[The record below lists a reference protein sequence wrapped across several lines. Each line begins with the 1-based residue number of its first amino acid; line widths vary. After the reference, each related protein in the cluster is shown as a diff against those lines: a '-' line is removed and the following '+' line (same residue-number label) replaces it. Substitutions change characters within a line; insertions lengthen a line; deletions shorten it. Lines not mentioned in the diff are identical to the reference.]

1 VGAGDFLYLPQFRV
15 IHNIYELSTGC
26 TPHVEGEYARAAY
39 RLISLCDDRAD
50 MGQDMSIDEGQ
61 DNGTLRVTIREAAA
75 RLGVTEAAIRKRIQ
89 RGSLDKEMGSD
100 GRVYVYLDLSQDK
113 SHSESQVYSNPL
125 VEELIEELRDRVAFL
140 ERTLERRGIEAERY
154 QQIVAGLTQTNN
166 QLATRLRE
174 LEPPPAEA
182 APPKGTAEAFTVAS
196 EEGPARAEPRLRAEE
211 PQEPAQ
217 EERRS
222 WWRRM
227 FGS

>member
-1 VGAGDFLYLPQFRV
+1 
-15 IHNIYELSTGC
+15 
-26 TPHVEGEYARAAY
+26 
-39 RLISLCDDRAD
+39 
-50 MGQDMSIDEGQ
+50 MGQDMSIDAGQ

-113 SHSESQVYSNPL
+113 SHPESQVYSDPL

-182 APPKGTAEAFTVAS
+182 PTVAS
-196 EEGPARAEPRLRAEE
+196 EEEPERAEPHSDA
-211 PQEPAQ
+211 PGAQ
-217 EERRS
+217 EAVRRS
-222 WWRRM
+222 WWRRV